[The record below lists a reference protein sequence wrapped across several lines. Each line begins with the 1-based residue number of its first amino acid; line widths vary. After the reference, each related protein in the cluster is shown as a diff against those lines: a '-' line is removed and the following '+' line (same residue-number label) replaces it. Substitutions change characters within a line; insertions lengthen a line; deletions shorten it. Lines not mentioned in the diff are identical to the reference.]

1 MGQMYSER
9 PVAGFGGE
17 GGEQN
22 QRKCTHSG
30 VEASRHDANQGLLTR
45 SQGLLTRSQGLLTR
59 SQGLLTRSGDTGV
72 S

>member
-1 MGQMYSER
+1 MGQMYSEG

-30 VEASRHDANQGLLTR
+30 VEASRHDANQGLLT
-45 SQGLLTRSQGLLTR
+45 
-59 SQGLLTRSGDTGV
+59 
-72 S
+72 